1 MELNI
6 ARGGVSMEFRERL
19 MTPEEVAERLAI
31 TPKTVRRF
39 LREGR
44 LKAMKVGRLWRVRES
59 DLLAYMKGERI

>member
-1 MELNI
+1 
-6 ARGGVSMEFRERL
+6 MEFRERL

-59 DLLAYMKGERI
+59 DLLEYMKGERI

>member
-1 MELNI
+1 
-6 ARGGVSMEFRERL
+6 MEFRERL

>member
-1 MELNI
+1 
-6 ARGGVSMEFRERL
+6 MEFRERL
-19 MTPEEVAERLAI
+19 MTPEEVAERLAL

>member
-1 MELNI
+1 
-6 ARGGVSMEFRERL
+6 MEFRERL

-44 LKAMKVGRLWRVRES
+44 LKAVKVGRLWRVRES
-59 DLLAYMKGERI
+59 DLLRYMGEGLS

>member
-1 MELNI
+1 
-6 ARGGVSMEFRERL
+6 MEFRERL

-44 LKAMKVGRLWRVRES
+44 LKAVKVGRLWRVRES

>member
-1 MELNI
+1 
-6 ARGGVSMEFRERL
+6 